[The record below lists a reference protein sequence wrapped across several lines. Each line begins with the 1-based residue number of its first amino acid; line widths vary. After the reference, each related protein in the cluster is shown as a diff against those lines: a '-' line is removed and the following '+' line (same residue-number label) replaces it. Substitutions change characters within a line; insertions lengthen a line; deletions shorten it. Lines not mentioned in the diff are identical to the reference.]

1 MATNAGAPVLSGDP
15 RQRAREIEERIGE
28 IEAWPDEAV
37 REMLRD
43 CLQAVLGLYG
53 DGLARIVQL
62 VRNAGPAGEPVLGDL
77 ARDDLVRSLLLIHG
91 VHPESLESRLR
102 GALAKVRPYFQSH
115 GGNVELLDLSEN
127 GTARLK
133 LLGTCQSCPSSSV
146 TLELAV
152 RQAVEEA
159 CPDLVEFS
167 VEGLAPEN
175 GASRIPH
182 GPGIAQWRIFEN
194 FAGPAEGNMCPLTV
208 DGVGALVCKVH
219 GSFYAYRD
227 RCPGCASPLM
237 AGNLGEG
244 GVLTCPSGHR
254 FDLRRAG
261 VSVDDAG
268 LHLDPFPLLVSH
280 GFLRIA
286 VPP

>member
-1 MATNAGAPVLSGDP
+1 MPTNAGAPVLSGDP

-28 IEAWPDEAV
+28 IEAWPDERV
-37 REMLRD
+37 RDLLRA
-43 CLQAVLGLYG
+43 CLQSVLGFYG

-62 VRNAGPAGEPVLGDL
+62 ARNAGPAGEQVLGDL

-91 VHPESLESRLR
+91 VHPASLEDRLR
-102 GALAKVRPYFQSH
+102 EALAKVRPYLQSH
-115 GGNVELLDLSEN
+115 GGNVELLGLTDD

-159 CPDLVEFS
+159 CPDLVDFT
-167 VEGLAPEN
+167 VEGLAPAN
-175 GASRIPH
+175 GTSRIPH
-182 GPGIAQWRIFEN
+182 GPGLAQWRIIEDFVTPE
-194 FAGPAEGNMCPLTV
+194 EGTMRPLTV

-219 GSFYAYRD
+219 GNFYAYRD
-227 RCPGCASPLM
+227 RCAGCASPL
-237 AGNLGEG
+237 GSGVLEG
-244 GVLTCPSGHR
+244 GLLSCPSGHR